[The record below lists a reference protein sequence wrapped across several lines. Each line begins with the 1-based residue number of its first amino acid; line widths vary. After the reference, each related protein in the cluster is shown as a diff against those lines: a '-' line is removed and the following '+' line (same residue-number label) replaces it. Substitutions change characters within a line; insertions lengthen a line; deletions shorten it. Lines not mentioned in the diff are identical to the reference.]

1 MFDFVRIVSTAVPKQ
16 NGYVVRPRF
25 ITRKSKDLMT
35 RGGDFY
41 AAWLEDEQRWTTD
54 YDDVLDRIDKGVLD
68 EVKRLQNN
76 DPNTKYIGKLTM
88 YADDGVIDEWLKF
101 ITKQTKDN
109 YHTLNQRVIFADHEI
124 VREDYASVK
133 LEYALSDE
141 PTPAYDKLIS
151 TLYDEE
157 NRHKLEWCIGSIV
170 TGESRMNQKFAILY
184 GAAGTGKST
193 MLNIIEKLFEPYCTT
208 FNAAALGSRSNQFSM
223 EAFTSSPL
231 VAIQHDG
238 DLSRIEDNSLINSIV
253 SHEKV
258 RVNEKFKRTYA
269 DSFGVFLFLGTNKYV
284 KITDSKSGLIRRLLD
299 ISPSGNL
306 LKKREYN
313 TAVKQVAF
321 ELGGIANHC
330 KQVYLEDPNA
340 YDNYIPYSMMLES
353 NDFYSFMVDMYH
365 IFKKDDELTVKQAWE
380 MYKDYVETS
389 KVAYPMSLRQ
399 FKTEIMPYFKDI
411 QMDKNGQL
419 SINTVLSGF
428 DLSKFPG
435 LEVSES
441 VSIENDIPDWL
452 QFKKQESVLD
462 KVLFDCPAQYAKQK
476 GDTPAKSWDSVKTT
490 LAALDTRKLHYVRV
504 PIEHIVV
511 DFDLKKDGEKN
522 LYLNQLAAK
531 QFPPTYAELS
541 KSGKGIHLHYIYAG
555 NPDELS
561 SVFDENIE
569 IKVYKGKSSLRRML
583 TLCNALGVASISS
596 GLPKKVSKKVLNSK
610 TMKDENHIRNLILKG
625 LRKEVHANTT
635 PSIDYIRMILDEAY
649 ESGVSYD
656 VDDMHSAVLSFAMG
670 STNQAEKC
678 IAQVAKMHFR
688 SKDMET
694 ELYPPAKATNDDSP
708 FIFFDIECY
717 RNLFLV
723 CWKEEGE
730 GKTVQA
736 MVNPK
741 PAEVLDLM
749 KHRLIGFNCRR
760 YDNHML
766 YACSLG
772 YSNEQLFELSKSIV
786 NSKKGDK
793 NNGMFGNAYNISYTD
808 IYDYASKKQSLKKW
822 EIELG
827 IHHVEWGR
835 DWDKPVPE
843 ELWPKV
849 IEYCSN
855 DVIATEATFNH
866 THDDYI
872 ARCILADLAGG
883 IPNDT
888 TNSLTTKLIFGNER
902 NPELNYVDLATGKA
916 TNPVYQRTDI
926 ITAFPGYEYV
936 NNKNMYRG
944 VEIGRG
950 GYILSNPGAYPR
962 TTTLDVISM
971 HPHSIIAMNLFGK
984 YTQRFEDLVNARI
997 AFKHGDVDSARGLY
1011 DGKLVAYLESGDV
1024 HPKQIASALKIAI
1037 NSVYG
1042 LTAASFQNAFR
1053 DIRNKNNVVALR
1065 GALFM
1070 KTLQD
1075 EVEAM
1080 GFKVVAVKTDSIK
1093 IVEPTPDIIEYC
1105 MEFAK
1110 EYGYEFEIDD
1120 EFDRICQINDADYI
1134 ARDLEGNWHA
1144 TGSKFSEP
1152 VVFKSLFSRENLNFD
1167 DYVQVK
1173 SVQGGAIYMATSNDI
1188 PEEPLEHLDDFR
1200 FIGRV
1205 SSFVA
1210 VKPEDGGRSIF
1221 RVDPDKGQFGYV
1233 NGTKGWSW
1241 MEAELIRSAGE
1252 DSVAIDNA
1260 YYTSVIDDAR
1270 DAIAAYCDFD
1280 NFVSNDELIRVGP
1293 WFSEENDEPPWDQA
1307 VGDGFNKR

>member
-1 MFDFVRIVSTAVPKQ
+1 MFDFVKVVSVKPSKGGR
-16 NGYVVRPRF
+16 NVVKPRF
-25 ITRKSKDLMT
+25 VTRKSKDLMT

-41 AAWLEDEQRWTTD
+41 AAWLEDEQRWTMD
-54 YDDVLDRIDKGVLD
+54 YDDVLERIDRAVTD
-68 EVKRLQNN
+68 EIQRIFDETGERLG
-76 DPNTKYIGKLTM
+76 GKFTL

-101 ITKQTKDN
+101 ITKQSKDN
-109 YHTLNQRVIFADHEI
+109 YHTLNQTVIFADKELK
-124 VREDYASVK
+124 REDYASFK
-133 LEYALSDE
+133 LDYALTND
-141 PTPAYDKLIS
+141 PTPAYEKLIS

-170 TGESRMNQKFAILY
+170 TGDSKVNQKFAILY

-193 MLNIIEKLFEPYCTT
+193 MLNIIEQLFAPYCAT
-208 FNAAALGSRSNQFSM
+208 FNAAALGNRNNQFSM

-269 DSFGVFLFLGTNKYV
+269 DSFKTFLFLGTNKYV

-306 LKKREYN
+306 LKKRDYN
-313 TAVKQVAF
+313 TAVKQVQF
-321 ELGGIANHC
+321 ELGGIASHC
-330 KQVYLEDPNA
+330 KNVYLDDPNA

-365 IFKKDDELTVKQAWE
+365 IFKKDDALTVRQAWE
-380 MYKDYVETS
+380 MYKEYVENS

-399 FKTEIMPYFKDI
+399 FKTEIMPYFKDVET
-411 QMDKNGQL
+411 DKNGQL
-419 SINTVLSGF
+419 STDTKLLGF
-428 DLSKFPG
+428 DLTKFPG
-435 LEVSES
+435 LEDSEKALTQ
-441 VSIENDIPDWL
+441 EEIPDWL
-452 QFKKQESVLD
+452 IFKKQESVLD
-462 KVLFDCPAQYAKQK
+462 KVLFECPAQYASKK
-476 GDTPAKSWDSVKTT
+476 GDVPAKPWDDVKTT
-490 LAALDTRKLHYVRV
+490 LQALDTRRLHYVRV
-504 PIEHIVV
+504 PINHIVI

-541 KSGKGIHLHYIYAG
+541 KSGQGIHLHYIYTG
-555 NPDELS
+555 DPEELS
-561 SVFDENIE
+561 SIFDENIE
-569 IKVYKGKSSLRRML
+569 VKVYKGKSSLRRML
-583 TLCNALGVASISS
+583 TLCNSLGVAAISS
-596 GLPKKVSKKVLNSK
+596 GLPKKVSKKVLNTK

-656 VDDMHSAVLSFAMG
+656 VEDMHSAVLSFAMG

-678 IAQVAKMHFR
+678 IATVAKMHFQ
-688 SKDMET
+688 SKDMIEQT
-694 ELYPPAKATNDDSP
+694 EARTGTAKDDNSP

-717 RNLFLV
+717 PNLFLV

-730 GKTVQA
+730 GRKVNA

-741 PAEVLDLM
+741 PEEVLELM

-772 YSNEQLFELSKSIV
+772 YSLEQLFGLSKRIV
-786 NSKKGDK
+786 GSKKGDK
-793 NNGMFGNAYNISYTD
+793 NDGMFGNAYNISYTD
-808 IYDYASKKQSLKKW
+808 VYDYASKKQSLKKW
-822 EIELG
+822 EIEMG
-827 IHHVEWGR
+827 MHHLEWALP
-835 DWDKPVPE
+835 WDQPVPE

-849 IEYCSN
+849 IEYCTN
-855 DVIATEATFNH
+855 DVLATEATYNY

-902 NPELNYVDLATGKA
+902 NPELNYVDLATGEA
-916 TNPVYQRTDI
+916 TNPKYQRTDI

-944 VEIGRG
+944 IEIGRG

-962 TTTLDVISM
+962 TTTLDIISM
-971 HPHSIIAMNLFGK
+971 HPHSIIAMKLFGK
-984 YTQRFEDLVNARI
+984 YTKRFEDLVNARI
-997 AFKHGDVDSARGLY
+997 AFKHGDVDSAKNLY
-1011 DGKLVAYLESGDV
+1011 EGKLTAYLESGDV
-1024 HPKQIASALKIAI
+1024 HPKQIAAALKIAI

-1042 LTAASFQNAFR
+1042 LTAASFPNAFR
-1053 DIRNKNNVVALR
+1053 DKRNKNNVVALR

-1105 MEFAK
+1105 MEFALQ
-1110 EYGYEFEIDD
+1110 YGYEFEIDD

-1144 TGSKFSEP
+1144 TGSKFAEP
-1152 VVFKSLFSRENLNFD
+1152 VVFKTLFSKEPLMFD
-1167 DYVQVK
+1167 DYVQTK
-1173 SVQGGAIYMATSNDI
+1173 SVVDGAIYMATSNDI
-1188 PEEPLEHLDDFR
+1188 PDEPLEHLDDFR
-1200 FIGRV
+1200 FIGKV

-1221 RVDPDKGQFGYV
+1221 RVNQDKGQFGYV
-1233 NGTKGWSW
+1233 NGTKGWGW
-1241 MEAELIRSAGE
+1241 REAELVRAADE
-1252 DSVAIDNA
+1252 KVVIDEA

-1280 NFVSNDELIRVGP
+1280 NFVSDDELIRVGP
-1293 WFSEENDEPPWDQA
+1293 WFSEENDEPPWDTA
-1307 VGDGFNKR
+1307 AGDEFNKR